1 MAQTAN
7 VWSEYLTENEKVVS
21 EHKIGYYDVATTTER
36 VMFLRNF
43 PTKSYSE
50 ARYDNIHSLSHKTH
64 PDWPKLVGALIWLGA
79 GYYVYTISPLAGS
92 MVLTDFLSDIIKN
105 YLKELK
111 ILPVGQIASALAA
124 VMILYGLYNLM
135 KFAKTL
141 QGVFMVTLKDKSPIR
156 VQTSLTPE
164 LRKLMKEIEAGMSE
178 AAKPKPIAAVA
189 AVQPAAAAEEPP
201 KTEDIFGKIREGIS
215 SAKENAVILINSKSE
230 SQADAVKA
238 SLTVLAKEKG
248 KLGVYIA
255 LSRPYAQITKD
266 LTEAGVPADKLLFID
281 AVSYMTGQTPEK
293 KPGVA
298 YIENPS
304 SLEEVG
310 MYLDVYLQKNKP
322 SFVFLDS
329 LDSLMIYN
337 DEKTTREFAHYLIN
351 KLRMENL
358 AGTIISVEKK
368 EVENIVKTLVPMC
381 DKQIRV

>member
-178 AAKPKPIAAVA
+178 AAK
-189 AVQPAAAAEEPP
+189 
-201 KTEDIFGKIREGIS
+201 
-215 SAKENAVILINSKSE
+215 
-230 SQADAVKA
+230 
-238 SLTVLAKEKG
+238 G